1 MQQPVRLK
9 QHSKLTIY
17 EWEEIKLYLKMISIS
32 LFTEW
37 AEPSKLQ
44 KNNST
49 FDTQNI
55 YQIILYLFFV
65 DFIDLQIFI
74 LKFTEPL

>member
-1 MQQPVRLK
+1 
-9 QHSKLTIY
+9 
-17 EWEEIKLYLKMISIS
+17 MISIS

-74 LKFTEPL
+74 LKFTESL